1 MVGPISRLGRR
12 LAARDPGLVALREAS
27 QAFLAA
33 VCTFAA
39 MGIICRLAHQPQS
52 SSVLG
57 VVVTIMASRALRGAS
72 GRQRAAALVLLPLF
86 IGLVT
91 IGTTLAAGVLWIS
104 PVVFVVTCFAGT
116 FVRRFGDTAARFGR
130 LAMAPLLAALLTA
143 PPTSGRGHSLWQPCF
158 TACGCFLAVLFCCL
172 MQQAVLR
179 ERPVRVLRAALQT
192 LLREGTAMLAASTP
206 PRLTRRCQRRSRSLA
221 ARRLAVVRRAAA
233 VADHRLQRLADRP
246 GAPGGGRA
254 SLIAAVFDTELA
266 AEELGSEELG
276 SEEPGSEVLAARAD
290 LETAL
295 EMLSRAVA
303 ADLPQQLAPL
313 PGPDRAVAARPR
325 SRRFL
330 VASTRTAIQLSAA
343 LILAYLAAGLLHGR
357 PSSWI
362 IITAFVVS
370 QGVRSR
376 EDVVS
381 KGLRRIAGALA
392 GTVAGTVLAAS
403 TGDRVLLTAAVFCL
417 LYIGVTVR
425 AANYAFWVFCV
436 TSILALL
443 YKIMG
448 FSGTHLLELRVL
460 EIAAGTVC
468 GILPAYLLVPVSASD
483 VAKSHTRRALDRLR
497 VILKDTA
504 HLLQAPAAAAPPE
517 APAAPLPPAA
527 ASLRQAARDFDR
539 DVTQLLTAA
548 SLARSRRRLGRPW
561 RRQRSGQPA
570 PMLGSCGRAVRTLAS
585 AVHRVPVGDELSQEL
600 LSLVVAVQPSVTAS
614 RNKITKKAAAKPVR
628 SAAIENSFAEFTR
641 RLDTC
646 DAMPTS
652 ARRGYELSSAA
663 LQAIN
668 ESLRQL
674 QAERQA

>member
-52 SSVLG
+52 PSVLG

-72 GRQRAAALVLLPLF
+72 GRQRAAALVFLPLF

-91 IGTTLAAGVLWIS
+91 LGTTLAAGALWIS

-158 TACGCFLAVLFCCL
+158 IACGCFLAVLFCCL
-172 MQQAVLR
+172 MQQAVLP

-206 PRLTRRCQRRSRSLA
+206 QPLTRRGQRRSRSLA

-246 GAPGGGRA
+246 GALGGGRA

-266 AEELGSEELG
+266 AEELWSEELG
-276 SEEPGSEVLAARAD
+276 SEQLRARAD
-290 LETAL
+290 LEIAL

-303 ADLPQQLAPL
+303 ADLPQQLVAM
-313 PGPDRAVAARPR
+313 PGRDRALAARPR

-330 VASTRTAIQLSAA
+330 VASTRTAIQVSAA
-343 LILAYLAAGLLHGR
+343 LILAYLAAGLFHGR

-392 GTVAGTVLAAS
+392 GTVAGTVLAAG
-403 TGDRVLLTAAVFCL
+403 TGDRVLLTCAVFCL

-483 VAKSHTRRALDRLR
+483 VAKTHTRRALDRLR

-504 HLLQAPAAAAPPE
+504 HLLQAPAPTPPE
-517 APAAPLPPAA
+517 ATAARQPPAA

-548 SLARSRRRLGRPW
+548 SLSRSRRRLARPW
-561 RRQRSGQPA
+561 RQRSGQPA

-600 LSLVVAVQPSVTAS
+600 LNLVVAVQPSVAAS
-614 RNKITKKAAAKPVR
+614 RNRITKKAAAKPVR
-628 SAAIENSFAEFTR
+628 SAAIESSFAEFTR

-646 DAMPTS
+646 DALPTS

-674 QAERQA
+674 QA